1 MFRTGDNTVMG
12 RIANLASTLDI
23 GKTPI
28 AREIAHFIHII
39 TGVAVFLGV
48 TFLILAIIQGYKPLE
63 AVVFLIGI
71 IVANVPEGLLATVTV
86 STTAPSPIRPLS
98 LCCFL
103 FLFKSKL
110 LLGKSSIQHRHSLK
124 SHH

>member
-1 MFRTGDNTVMG
+1 MG

-48 TFLILAIIQGYKPLE
+48 SFLILAIIQGYKPLQ

-86 STTAPSPIRPLS
+86 SETTARYTPMP
-98 LCCFL
+98 
-103 FLFKSKL
+103 KL
-110 LLGKSSIQHRHSLK
+110 
-124 SHH
+124 